1 MYKYSDSE
9 IFRCLLLD
17 LRVKTRT
24 KDWYDVTTMGSLKN
38 DMLKVVEALHQPFS
52 HHLFTEMKLRLWSQ
66 LNSIFSF
73 PYGIDEIIEQPSCFR
88 DVYQILTFCLK
99 IKSEPTTQQ
108 INSYVTKIQE
118 IEVENR
124 NYRGDRNNPI
134 TRFARSLIGY
144 ITRNGSLDASN
155 PAFRPR
161 HGPGAVVDG
170 LRNSDK
176 NYFVPSTRQLHSV
189 FKFEDF
195 FANANLFSDITTR
208 YYQSYWTSGS
218 KLARFNRARLAL
230 VPKDYRGPR
239 GVYISSKEA
248 IYCQLG
254 QDAILRDMVNQSFF
268 KDVWDPSSQ
277 TPSQEFAYMGSYNRG
292 YSTLDLADAS
302 DRVTLG
308 LIRDLFHR
316 DDYIAMAATR
326 PVFLDLP
333 NGGALKL
340 AMFAPMG
347 DGKTFPVLS
356 LVVGCLSLAAI
367 AVSRGLHPT
376 RYHIDDIRSLT
387 RHLRVFGDDVAV
399 TSEYYDDV
407 VGALSSH
414 GLKVNVG
421 KSFRYG
427 YFRESCGVD
436 AYKGEDVTPFRLK
449 VSMSSTSYDD
459 LPAILDLHNRLKVT
473 SSSRFPNT
481 IAFLADKAS
490 TFGSIAYS
498 NNTVSQPYC
507 LFSSTPL
514 RDNLKRGF
522 KLRVSKYQALCVST
536 LVPSCV
542 QDECSSSDQRFD
554 LNYWLNTRASK
565 RDDSHD
571 TWYDL
576 FLKRKSSVPYSW
588 EMAAK
593 LNSELT
599 AMGLGTIRH
608 PRIRWR
614 SSLVEV

>member
-24 KDWYDVTTMGSLKN
+24 RNWYDVTTMGSLKN
-38 DMLKVVEALHQPFS
+38 DMLKVVEVLHQPFS
-52 HHLFTEMKLRLWSQ
+52 HHLFTEMKLRFWSQ
-66 LNSIFSF
+66 LDSIFSF

-99 IKSEPTTQQ
+99 IKSEPTIQQ
-108 INSYVTKIQE
+108 TNSYVTKIQE

-124 NYRGDRNNPI
+124 HYRCDRSNPI
-134 TRFARSLIGY
+134 TRFARSLIGS
-144 ITRNGSLDASN
+144 ITRTGSLDASN

-161 HGPGAVVDG
+161 HGPGAVIDG
-170 LRNSDK
+170 VRNSDK
-176 NYFVPSTRQLHSV
+176 NYFLPSTRQLHSV

-195 FANANLFSDITTR
+195 FANANLFSEITAH
-208 YYQSYWTSGS
+208 YYQSYWLTEAR
-218 KLARFNRARLAL
+218 LPRFNRARLAL

-254 QDAILRDMVNQSFF
+254 QDAILRDMVNHSFF
-268 KDVWDPSSQ
+268 KNVWDPSSQ
-277 TPSQEFAYMGSYNRG
+277 IPSQEFAYMGSYNRG

-302 DRVTLG
+302 DRVTLE
-308 LIRDLFHR
+308 LIKHLFHR
-316 DDYIAMAATR
+316 KDYVAMAATR

-333 NGGALKL
+333 SGESMKL

-367 AVSRGLHPT
+367 AVSNGLHPT

-387 RHLRVFGDDVAV
+387 RHLRVFGDDIAV

-407 VGALSSH
+407 VAALSSH

-436 AYKGEDVTPFRLK
+436 AYKGVDVTPFRLK
-449 VSMSSTSYDD
+449 VSMSTSSFDD

-473 SSSRFPNT
+473 SLSRFPNT
-481 IAFLADKAS
+481 IAYLAYKAS
-490 TFGSIAYS
+490 SFGNIAYS
-498 NNTVSQPYC
+498 NDTVSQPYC
-507 LFSSTPL
+507 LYSNTPL
-514 RDNLKRGF
+514 HDNIKRGF
-522 KLRVSKYQALCVST
+522 KLRVSKSYALCVST
-536 LVPSCV
+536 LVPMCIH
-542 QDECSSSDQRFD
+542 DECTSSDQRFD
-554 LNYWLNTRASK
+554 LNYWLSTRASQ
-565 RDDSHD
+565 RDDSYD
-571 TWYDL
+571 TWYEL
-576 FLKRKSSVPYSW
+576 FLKKKSSVPYSW
-588 EMAAK
+588 EMARK
-593 LNSELT
+593 INSDLS
-599 AMGLGTIRH
+599 AMSLGTIRH
-608 PRIRWR
+608 PKILWR
-614 SSLVEV
+614 SSLVRV